1 MSQFCVVRASKKFGV
16 TTHLINKHVD
26 NGEILEVRRFDIL
39 PSMNLQD
46 LIKIS
51 HDTLRKMSIELIKQL
66 DDGSSFIA
74 KRISK
79 FSNEN
84 WRGKARFLSELE
96 DLKNIPVSLSE
107 QDMAHVIRSTYH
119 PDYPPFIELH
129 GFKFYLRMDDA

>member
-1 MSQFCVVRASKKFGV
+1 
-16 TTHLINKHVD
+16 
-26 NGEILEVRRFDIL
+26 
-39 PSMNLQD
+39 MNLQD

-84 WRGKARFLSELE
+84 WR
-96 DLKNIPVSLSE
+96 
-107 QDMAHVIRSTYH
+107 
-119 PDYPPFIELH
+119 
-129 GFKFYLRMDDA
+129 